1 MTAKRLRLNLV
12 HRVTDVP
19 EPQIRLRQSR
29 VHRLGGSY
37 RHETFRVGAAEKN
50 GNPHQVRSIPIR
62 LISQCSS
69 IPAFSF
75 TLARTVS
82 PRVSISWTVAPPGL
96 IRKWQRISET

>member
-1 MTAKRLRLNLV
+1 MTAKRLRLNLM
-12 HRVTDVP
+12 HRVTNVP
-19 EPQIRLRQSR
+19 EPQIRLWQSR

-69 IPAFSF
+69 IPEFSF
-75 TLARTVS
+75 PLARTVS
-82 PRVSISWTVAPPGL
+82 PTPSISCPFPPPLL
-96 IRKWQRISET
+96 IRNVQC